1 MKHAAGAARPV
12 LVGLVVL
19 AISSYLT
26 LILAGRILGAAQFS
40 GIAALYALL
49 TAVATGLFQPIE
61 QEISRRR
68 GREWETHS
76 AERTLVVRAAR
87 IALGLAAGTIALALL
102 LNHQAVGLLGHEPQ
116 LLAAFCVGLPGYALC
131 FVVRGMLAGNRQ
143 LNRYG
148 IQLAVEGTSRLL
160 GLAVLAFAGVSSSV
174 AYGWL
179 FAAAPWIA
187 VAACL
192 VGWRPGHQASQPA
205 PAVPLLAPLSLLLI
219 SALSAQL
226 LIGAGP
232 LTAQLFATAADQAR
246 VGAFLA
252 ALVVVR
258 LPVLLFTAVQPSLL
272 PSLSA
277 HAAVG
282 RRKEF
287 RTLLAQVLAGTVAV
301 GLVNLAGIV
310 LLGPWFLRVAF
321 GGGFTLSAALLALMS
336 VSVGLFL
343 MALVLGQGVLALGNH
358 RGVTAAWLSGL
369 AGLAIGIGFGT
380 DPVVRATLGLLVG
393 AAFVVVS
400 FGGLLW
406 RSTRRQESVEVRP
419 LPDPFTTA

>member
-1 MKHAAGAARPV
+1 MQ
-12 LVGLVVL
+12 

-40 GIAALYALL
+40 SIAALYALL
-49 TAVATGLFQPIE
+49 TAVATGLFQPLE

-76 AERTLVVRAAR
+76 SERALVVRAAR
-87 IALGLAAGTIALALL
+87 VGLGLAAGTIVLALL
-102 LNHQAVGLLGHEPQ
+102 LNHQAVGLVGHEPQ
-116 LLAAFCVGLPGYALC
+116 LLAAFCVGLPGYAVC

-148 IQLAVEGTSRLL
+148 IQLAVEGTFRLL
-160 GLAVLAFAGVSSSV
+160 GLGVLAFAGASSSV

-179 FAAAPWIA
+179 FAAAPWVA

-192 VGWRPGHQASQPA
+192 VGWRPAHQASQPA
-205 PAVPLLAPLSLLLI
+205 PAVALLAPLALLLV

-232 LTAQLFATAADQAR
+232 LTAQLFAGSADQAR

-272 PSLSA
+272 PALSA

-287 RTLLAQVLAGTVAV
+287 GSLLTQVLAGTTAVAV
-301 GLVNLAGIV
+301 VNLIGNV
-310 LLGPWFLRVAF
+310 LLGPWFLQVAF
-321 GGGFTLSAALLALMS
+321 GGGFTLSVGVLALMG

-343 MALVLGQGVLALGNH
+343 VALVLGQGVLALGDH
-358 RGVTAAWLSGL
+358 RGVSVAWVSGL
-369 AGLAIGIGFGT
+369 VGLALGVEFGT
-380 DPVVRATLGLLVG
+380 DPVLRATLGLLAG
-393 AAFVVVS
+393 AAFVVLS
-400 FGGLLW
+400 FAGLLW
-406 RSTRRQESVEVRP
+406 WSMRRARSVAVRP
-419 LPDPFTTA
+419 VPDLVDLGTQLPGTGNSGPRSR

>member
-49 TAVATGLFQPIE
+49 TAVATGLFQPLE

-87 IALGLAAGTIALALL
+87 VGLGLAAATIALALL
-102 LNHQAVGLLGHEPQ
+102 LNRQAVGLLGHEPQ

-148 IQLAVEGTSRLL
+148 TQLAVEGTSRLL
-160 GLAVLAFAGVSSSV
+160 GLAVLASAGVSSSV

-192 VGWRPGHQASQPA
+192 VGWRPGEQASQRA

-219 SALSAQL
+219 SAPPDPLRHGGSGDL
-226 LIGAGP
+226 DP
-232 LTAQLFATAADQAR
+232 LTRTGVHALPG
-246 VGAFLA
+246 GAIRSRELA
-252 ALVVVR
+252 EPREVD
-258 LPVLLFTAVQPSLL
+258 
-272 PSLSA
+272 
-277 HAAVG
+277 
-282 RRKEF
+282 
-287 RTLLAQVLAGTVAV
+287 
-301 GLVNLAGIV
+301 
-310 LLGPWFLRVAF
+310 
-321 GGGFTLSAALLALMS
+321 
-336 VSVGLFL
+336 
-343 MALVLGQGVLALGNH
+343 
-358 RGVTAAWLSGL
+358 VTAALQRVGDRVEEGVDCL
-369 AGLAIGIGFGT
+369 LRF
-380 DPVVRATLGLLVG
+380 PVPEAAALRDRGDEFLL
-393 AAFVVVS
+393 
-400 FGGLLW
+400 
-406 RSTRRQESVEVRP
+406 RHESSYLDCRGP
-419 LPDPFTTA
+419 GLPDPNNRLNHA